1 MRDPLEAL
9 REALGWDGQLDAP
22 MEPDPG
28 REARTGVPE
37 VILAEGKELSTV
49 VALGRAFLDRAG
61 RAIVSRASPRVM
73 RGLEYEFR
81 EEKVEVHRAS
91 RMVVVKRPDYVAPS
105 PGGRVGILTAGTSDW
120 PRAEEAQ
127 VIAQEMGCETYVA
140 GDVGVAGIHR
150 LMRPLREMQE
160 RNVDVIIVAAGMDG
174 ALASVVAG
182 LVDVPV
188 IGLPVSRGYGLGG
201 KGIAALFS
209 MLQTCVPGLT
219 VVNVDNGVGAG
230 ASAARIA
237 LRVAASAGPT
247 AGRGAEPDF
256 PAKTDSPGDSGRAAA
271 PRSGAGR

>member
-9 REALGWDGQLDAP
+9 REALGWDGEPGAP
-22 MEPDPG
+22 TEPDPG
-28 REARTGVPE
+28 REGRTGVPE
-37 VILAEGKELSTV
+37 VILAEGKDLGAV
-49 VALGRAFLDRAG
+49 VTLARALVERSG
-61 RAIVSRASPRVM
+61 RAIASRASPRVM

-81 EEKVEVHRAS
+81 EEQVQVFRTS
-91 RMVVVKRPDYVAPS
+91 RMVVVKRPDYISPS
-105 PGGRVGILTAGTSDW
+105 LGGRVGILTAGTSDW

-127 VIAQEMGCETYVA
+127 VIAQEMGCQTYVT

-150 LMRPLREMQE
+150 LVRPLREMQK

-237 LRVAASAGPT
+237 NRVSAGPT
-247 AGRGAEPDF
+247 GGRGKEL
-256 PAKTDSPGDSGRAAA
+256 DSQA
-271 PRSGAGR
+271 PVGGQGGSAQESSSEAGA